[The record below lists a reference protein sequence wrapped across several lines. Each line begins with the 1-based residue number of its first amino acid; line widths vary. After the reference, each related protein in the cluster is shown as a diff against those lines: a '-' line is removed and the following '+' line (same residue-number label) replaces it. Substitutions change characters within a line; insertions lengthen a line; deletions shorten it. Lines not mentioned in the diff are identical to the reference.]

1 MMLKIGITGGIG
13 SGKSTICHFFRLLGV
28 PVFEADTEAKKIMNQ
43 SPVIRSKLRMLFGND
58 IYLANQT
65 IDRKKLAGLI
75 FNSPPLLEEV
85 NSIVHPE
92 VRKFFFEWCD
102 KQNSPYIVHEAAILF
117 ESGFYRMMDQTILVT
132 APLEE
137 RIKRV
142 MARENTTEED
152 IRNRIS
158 KQWPDEEKMKLA
170 TYILNNNNEEL
181 LLPRLI
187 ELDIKFKT
195 HG

>member
-13 SGKSTICHFFRLLGV
+13 SGKSTICHFFRLLGA
-28 PVFEADTEAKKIMNQ
+28 PIFEADLEAKKIMNQ
-43 SPVIRSKLRMLFGND
+43 SPVIRSNMQMLFGKD

-75 FNSPPLLEEV
+75 FNSPPLLEKV
-85 NSIVHPE
+85 NSIIHPE
-92 VRKFFFEWCD
+92 VRKYFFEWCE
-102 KQNSPYIVHEAAILF
+102 KQKAPYIVHEAAILF

-142 MARENTTEED
+142 MARENTNEED

-181 LLPRLI
+181 ILPQLI

>member
-1 MMLKIGITGGIG
+1 MLKIGITGGIG
-13 SGKSTICHFFRLLGV
+13 SGKSTICHFFRLLGA
-28 PVFEADTEAKKIMNQ
+28 PVFEADLEAKKIMNQ
-43 SPVIRSKLRMLFGND
+43 SPVIRSNMQMLFGKD

-75 FNSPPLLEEV
+75 FNSPPLLEKV
-85 NSIVHPE
+85 NSIIHPE
-92 VRKFFFEWCD
+92 VRKYFFEWCE
-102 KQNSPYIVHEAAILF
+102 KQKAPYIVHEAAILF

-181 LLPRLI
+181 ILPQLI